1 MPVIQ
6 LAWVK
11 EFMIADIPPH
21 PVYVRLLSA
30 EAKMTCPAG
39 IADSFKEL
47 RRLVLCDVGGH
58 EKYIR
63 MKQNVRRRDKRLIH
77 PML

>member
-1 MPVIQ
+1 MRLIQ
-6 LAWVK
+6 LAGVN
-11 EFMIADIPPH
+11 EVMIAYIPPH
-21 PVYVRLLSA
+21 PVYVRLLGT

-77 PML
+77 PM